1 MPRTR
6 KPATAEEVQDFFE
19 TQPVETAEL
28 MLRLIAAQL
37 KRRKP
42 ADLSRVAKSPRKPKA
57 EVFVAAN
64 APNTERP

>member
-28 MLRLIAAQL
+28 MLRLIAASL
-37 KRRKP
+37 RRRMPPPAPKR
-42 ADLSRVAKSPRKPKA
+42 VRKPKS
-57 EVFVAAN
+57 AAPTTVIT
-64 APNTERP
+64 A